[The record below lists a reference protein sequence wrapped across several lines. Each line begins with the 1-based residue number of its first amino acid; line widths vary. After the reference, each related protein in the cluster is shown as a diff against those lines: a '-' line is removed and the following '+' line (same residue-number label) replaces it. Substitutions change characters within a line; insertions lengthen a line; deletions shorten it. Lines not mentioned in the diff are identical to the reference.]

1 MSHRKQVVSKWNI
14 TRHEKAKYKNFVHE
28 CSCLS
33 NDDEYAAHHE
43 SSQSITEQDGKCVR
57 VIIDYISQSGKP
69 FTMLSSQ
76 LITNIVTNE
85 QLNVEP
91 FYFNL

>member
-33 NDDEYAAHHE
+33 NDDEYAVHHE
-43 SSQSITEQDGKCVR
+43 SSQSITEQDGKCV
-57 VIIDYISQSGKP
+57 I
-69 FTMLSSQ
+69 
-76 LITNIVTNE
+76 E
-85 QLNVEP
+85 
-91 FYFNL
+91 